1 MFIPSFTVSMIRKNG
16 AITSSYQ
23 TGDLIKAMEIAQNR
37 RSAFP
42 DAEISIILDGVGVLH
57 KFAPIKN
64 TLS

>member
-1 MFIPSFTVSMIRKNG
+1 MFIPSFTVSILRKDG

-42 DAEISIILDGVGVLH
+42 DAKIRIILDGVGVLH

>member
-1 MFIPSFTVSMIRKNG
+1 MFIPSFTISMIRKNG

-57 KFAPIKN
+57 KFAPTKN